1 MADADDRWVVLTSD
15 LNAVHLEIWREL
27 LTAEGIPAQI
37 PGLRHGQMFAG
48 QLGGAGVG
56 VEVRVR
62 ASDAERARQLL
73 ESLDVG
79 EPIDRDHDPDDS
91 EPPPR
96 LASGEGNGPYRS
108 DPRDAVRSVQPK
120 RTLIST
126 GIGVFMTFGAAHFYT
141 GEIASGIVLA
151 LTEVFAFGM
160 IFTGQTVNGAVM
172 LALGIFIDIL
182 LARGA
187 VLRANA
193 DKRYSLIGQL
203 VRIVPLVLVALLIA
217 YGLSRAFP
225 WP

>member
-172 LALGIFIDIL
+172 LALGILIDIL

>member
-1 MADADDRWVVLTSD
+1 MAAEDDRWVVLTSD

-62 ASDAERARQLL
+62 ASDAQRARELL
-73 ESLDVG
+73 ESLDLG
-79 EPIDRDHDPDDS
+79 ELVDRDHDPDDS

-96 LASGEGNGPYRS
+96 LASGEGKGPYRS
-108 DPRDAVRSVQPK
+108 DPRDAVRSAQPK
-120 RTLIST
+120 RALLST
-126 GIGVFMTFGAAHFYT
+126 GVGVFMTFGAAHFYT

-160 IFTGQTVNGAVM
+160 IFTGQTVKGAVM
-172 LALGIFIDIL
+172 LALGILIDIVF
-182 LARGA
+182 ASGA

-203 VRIVPLVLVALLIA
+203 ARTVPLVLAALLIA
-217 YGLSRAFP
+217 HGLSRAFP